1 MRLLSTTL
9 LLTLFSTLSLNSQ
22 YAFADFKKLD
32 DFGENPGEI
41 TASYYANSKT
51 SDNVVVLLHGCVQNG
66 ETLAEQSGF
75 LGLAKAHNFTLLLPQ
90 QNENNNIKTCFNW
103 FSPQD
108 TTKDQGESLSLIN
121 MIKQVKNKVK
131 ANNVYIVGLSAGGA
145 MASAMLVNYP
155 DVFKS
160 GAIIAGVPYPC
171 ADNLIKAISCMRSG
185 PSQSPAE
192 LTELVKQTNSTPSH
206 WPTLTIWTG
215 KEDKVVN
222 AQNSTALAQHWA
234 MLSKANKAPVI
245 ETEGAYQISRWNDEK
260 NNTLVELIE
269 IDAMGHGMPVNPQ
282 KDNGG
287 TEAPFV
293 LKAPISAALN
303 IIKHWNLH

>member
-9 LLTLFSTLSLNSQ
+9 LLTLFSTLYLHSQ
-22 YAFADFKKLD
+22 YAFADFTNLN
-32 DFGENPGEI
+32 DFGENPGEL

-66 ETLAEQSGF
+66 ETLAKQSGF
-75 LGLAKAHNFTLLLPQ
+75 LGLAKAHNFTILLPQ
-90 QNENNNIKTCFNW
+90 QSENNNIKTCFNW

-121 MIKQVKNKVK
+121 MVKHVKNKMK

-155 DVFKS
+155 ELFKS

-185 PSQSPAE
+185 PSQSPEE
-192 LTELVKQTNSTPSH
+192 LTKLVKQINSASSH

-222 AQNSTALAQHWA
+222 AHNSIALAQHWA
-234 MLSKANKAPVI
+234 MLSKANENPVT
-245 ETEGAYQISRWNDEK
+245 ETKELYQISRWNDEK

-269 IDAMGHGMPVNPQ
+269 IETMGHGMPVNPQ

-287 TEAPFV
+287 SEAPFV
-293 LKAPISAALN
+293 LKGPVSAALN
-303 IIKHWNLH
+303 IIKYWDLQ